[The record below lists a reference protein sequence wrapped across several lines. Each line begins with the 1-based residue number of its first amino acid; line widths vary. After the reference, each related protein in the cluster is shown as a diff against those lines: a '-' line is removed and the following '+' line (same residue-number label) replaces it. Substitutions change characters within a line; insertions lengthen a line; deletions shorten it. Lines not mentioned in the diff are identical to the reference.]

1 MKKVKDF
8 IKQKSTILQLMFVAS
23 VLILVLVEISKI
35 IRDVD
40 WNQVSDGLLS
50 QSIFSIIM
58 MLILGM
64 FSVTP
69 AAISA
74 SVAVLYKS
82 NFASAS
88 LVA

>member
-50 QSIFSIIM
+50 Q
-58 MLILGM
+58 
-64 FSVTP
+64 
-69 AAISA
+69 
-74 SVAVLYKS
+74 
-82 NFASAS
+82 
-88 LVA
+88 

>member
-58 MLILGM
+58 MKPCSM
-64 FSVTP
+64 
-69 AAISA
+69 
-74 SVAVLYKS
+74 
-82 NFASAS
+82 S
-88 LVA
+88 LRPLPPITR

>member
-69 AAISA
+69 MLIYDISITF
-74 SVAVLYKS
+74 YQKS
-82 NFASAS
+82 LIGNIF
-88 LVA
+88 